1 MGEFTEFLKFL
12 YGAGTSIIPWILL
25 AVTLYLII
33 SLKPSV
39 SAYLKTKENTKKA
52 QIEKEGER
60 NEVIRNCSATI
71 EACTAVLEMTKNDR
85 MLVINNINEHE
96 RMSQERMERIQSVVD
111 ECKTEIVKARG
122 EIKGISNQLK

>member
-25 AVTLYLII
+25 AVTLYLVI

-39 SAYLKTKENTKKA
+39 STYLKTKENMKKA

-122 EIKGISNQLK
+122 EIRGISNQLK